1 MGLVEDAQ
9 LNFDDS
15 NDSSL
20 LLTPDVNDPIRR
32 QLLQAGEHL
41 FYLEVT
47 DAGGKTDVD
56 VARITV
62 RDVPPSIL
70 DVTVVGQVGDTTA
83 ANVVDEGSELT
94 LNIQMNERNFPDPY
108 TFSYDW
114 DISDGNRFDVLASP
128 NAQQTHRYTQ
138 DGVYTGRVVVRD
150 DDGVTPDER
159 QFTVTVNNVAP
170 VINQIE
176 PLEIVLLTEG
186 VPFDISVIA
195 EDAGN
200 DPLTYSYSLAG
211 CQFVDGLDSGLELTR
226 TQAVCR

>member
-1 MGLVEDAQ
+1 
-9 LNFDDS
+9 
-15 NDSSL
+15 
-20 LLTPDVNDPIRR
+20 
-32 QLLQAGEHL
+32 
-41 FYLEVT
+41 
-47 DAGGKTDVD
+47 
-56 VARITV
+56 
-62 RDVPPSIL
+62 
-70 DVTVVGQVGDTTA
+70 
-83 ANVVDEGSELT
+83 
-94 LNIQMNERNFPDPY
+94 MNERNFPDPY

-128 NAQQTHRYTQ
+128 NSQQIHRYTQ
-138 DGVYTGRVVVRD
+138 DGVYTGRVLVRD

-159 QFTVTVNNVAP
+159 QFTVTVNTVAP

-211 CQFVDGLDSGLELTR
+211 CEFVDGLDSGLELTR
-226 TQAVCR
+226 TQAVCPDDRQYLLVVEVCDDAPCKVFITTEVQNKNLQFVFV